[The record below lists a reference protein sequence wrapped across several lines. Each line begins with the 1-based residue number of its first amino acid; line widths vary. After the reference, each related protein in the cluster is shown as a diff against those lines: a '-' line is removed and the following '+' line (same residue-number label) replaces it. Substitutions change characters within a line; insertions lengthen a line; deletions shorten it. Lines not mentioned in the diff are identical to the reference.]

1 MNAAAWKLT
10 LAASVLMGLAMGGR
24 SAFGLFVSPLN
35 TASGM
40 GLAAISFA
48 LALGQLGVGL
58 AQPAIGAMADRYGP
72 ARVIVIGGMLLAAT
86 ISALAL
92 WPISAVLALM
102 LVASAVASSAV
113 GSNGLLLGEVGRAVT
128 PARAGLAVGIIGAGG
143 SAGQLLL
150 GPVMQWAID
159 YRGWAVALQAMA
171 ALSLVALPLSLVF
184 RRKAGVAASHA
195 SAPAGSVREVLRE
208 WRFWRVAASF
218 GVCGFHIGFLGVHM
232 PGVIERCG
240 LPSSLAGTW
249 MALAGAANIAGS
261 IVIGLALKRYPAGAL
276 LVGLYVTRA
285 LGIAGLLVFPVTP
298 QVMLG
303 FGLLMG
309 ASHMGTL
316 PPTTQL
322 IARQH
327 GVQRLGTLFGVVMLV
342 HQVGSFAG
350 IWLGG
355 WAAEV
360 TGSDQ
365 LLWCIDAAL
374 ALGAAALVWPRGGE
388 AVKKPAMRP
397 ARA

>member
-1 MNAAAWKLT
+1 MNAAAWRLT
-10 LAASVLMGLAMGGR
+10 MAASVLMGVAMGGR

-40 GLAAISFA
+40 GLAAISLA
-48 LALGQLGVGL
+48 LALGQLGIGL
-58 AQPAIGAMADRYGP
+58 AQPAVGALADRYGP
-72 ARVIVIGGMLLAAT
+72 ARVIVIGGVVLAAT
-86 ISALAL
+86 TSALAV
-92 WPISAVLALM
+92 WPMSSVLALM

-113 GSNGLLLGEVGRAVT
+113 GSNGLLLGEVGRAVS
-128 PARAGLAVGIIGAGG
+128 PARAGLAVGVIGAGG
-143 SAGQLLL
+143 SAGQLVL
-150 GPVMQWAID
+150 GPVMQWSID
-159 YRGWAVALQAMA
+159 HRGWAVALLVMA

-184 RRKAGVAASHA
+184 RRRSGTTAPNA
-195 SAPAGSVREVLRE
+195 SAQAGSMLEVLRE

-218 GVCGFHIGFLGVHM
+218 GVCGFHVGFLGVHM

-240 LPSSLAGTW
+240 LPASLAGTW
-249 MALAGAANIAGS
+249 IALAGAANIAGS

-285 LGIAGLLVFPVTP
+285 LGIAGLLALPVT
-298 QVMLG
+298 QQAMLG

-309 ASHMGTL
+309 ATHMGTL
-316 PPTTQL
+316 PPTAQL
-322 IARQH
+322 VARQH

-342 HQVGSFAG
+342 HQVGSFSG

-374 ALGAAALVWPRGGE
+374 ALCAAALVWPRRAE
-388 AVKKPAMRP
+388 AVN
-397 ARA
+397 ARAIRAARA